1 MTPAARRSPI
11 VPPRWSW
18 PGYHR
23 GVGVDERSRIHR
35 DTLAVLLTI
44 LGGVAWLVVPLA
56 LALGDSASVVP
67 VATVL
72 GAGLGAA
79 LVAIDQGRAAP
90 MTAAVA
96 AGLAFLAVRGALMLW
111 GEVPVRALDGGDAL
125 VAGGGAAAAALG
137 AMARQAWLRLP
148 VAALVAGLVGLAVAI
163 GLLVLVG
170 AAVDQAGL
178 PLSWFW
184 LAVLAVLVA
193 PAAGGAAVAVLLPER
208 RASHVLVGWLWLAV
222 LAGVAIGVVAGRFDV
237 FGAALC
243 AATATATFA
252 ALPGV
257 IGWLAADRLLAR
269 RGPPP
274 VIPTA
279 HVRG

>member
-1 MTPAARRSPI
+1 M
-11 VPPRWSW
+11 
-18 PGYHR
+18 
-23 GVGVDERSRIHR
+23 GVDERSRIHR

-44 LGGVAWLVVPLA
+44 LGGVTWLLLPLA
-56 LALGDSASVVP
+56 LAIGDIACVLP

-79 LVAIDQGRAAP
+79 LVAIQQGRAAP
-90 MTAAVA
+90 VTAAVA
-96 AGLAFLAVRGALMLW
+96 AGLAFLAIRTALMLW
-111 GEVPVRALDGGDAL
+111 GEVPVRALDGGDVL

-137 AMARQAWLRLP
+137 AMARPAWLRLP
-148 VAALVAGLVGLAVAI
+148 VGALVAGLVGLAVAL

-170 AAVDQAGL
+170 AGVHRAAL
-178 PLSWFW
+178 PLAWFW
-184 LAVLAVLVA
+184 LAVLVA
-193 PAAGGAAVAVLLPER
+193 PAAGGAAVAVLLPEL
-208 RASHVLVGWLWLAV
+208 RATHVLVGWLWLAA
-222 LAGVAIGVVAGRFDV
+222 LAGVATGVAAGRFDV

-243 AATATATFA
+243 AVAAMATFA
-252 ALPGV
+252 AVPGV
-257 IGWLAADRLLAR
+257 IGWLAAHRLLAR